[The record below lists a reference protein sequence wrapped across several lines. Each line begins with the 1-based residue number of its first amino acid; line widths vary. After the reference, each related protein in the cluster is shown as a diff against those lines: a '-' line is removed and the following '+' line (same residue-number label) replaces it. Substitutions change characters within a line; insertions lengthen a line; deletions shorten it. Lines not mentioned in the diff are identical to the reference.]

1 MRIGLVFVAL
11 LFLYSCQEL
20 TGEKPLSPVRKSTID
35 TTNIGLWKFISS
47 KSYNQF
53 ELKND
58 SHLLSVLPFNEHEY
72 LLIIYPLSDSSGKND
87 ISFFKAHTSNICGN
101 KIANL
106 QMITEKL
113 LSDYIYYAFKNQ
125 NDTLYFW
132 GFYSEK
138 VSRDINSKKEIKS
151 FLSKHIN
158 DSNYFS
164 AVRKYVRIKS
174 KDFLPNKP

>member
-1 MRIGLVFVAL
+1 MHFGFVFIVL
-11 LFLYSCQEL
+11 LFLCSCKEL
-20 TGEKPLSPVRKSTID
+20 TGEKPLSSARKATID
-35 TTNIGLWKFISS
+35 TANIGLWKFVSS
-47 KSYNQF
+47 KSYNHF

-58 SHLLSVLPFNEHEY
+58 SHLLSVLPFNKHEY

-101 KIANL
+101 KIVNV

-113 LSDYIYYAFKNQ
+113 LNDYIYYAFKNQ

-138 VSRDINSKKEIKS
+138 VSKDINSKKEIKS

-158 DSNYFS
+158 DANYFS
-164 AVRKYVRIKS
+164 AVRKYVRLK
-174 KDFLPNKP
+174 NKGFFTK